1 MKLSYRSFAAGEVSK
16 RLGARVDQVK
26 YQTGAYTMRNFV
38 STLEGAAMNR
48 SGFGYVRPCHGF
60 TADRAPRLLPFVF
73 SDDQSYVIVLEHERL
88 SIISLAEPQFEA
100 FSPIG
105 GVTQANPPVVN
116 TGGPAHGLT
125 TGSLVWITD
134 CTGMTQL
141 NNRFFRVVVLSPT
154 TYSLQ
159 EESGTDVDATGF
171 GAYGAGGISRE
182 VYSIATPWDGA
193 DLRRLR
199 FAQSADVMFFTHPD
213 YPVQKLTRTAGP
225 LWTLTAVTFGPAI
238 SGPTN
243 GAGSGNPTGSENV
256 RYTLTAV
263 SEDTL
268 EESYPSVDV
277 PVVVSTAYSV
287 ALGASTTITGITAA
301 NPPVVTSAAH
311 GYTNGQFVYISGV
324 LGMTEVN
331 DAYYQV
337 SAVTAN
343 TYALQQNGANVDGS
357 GWTAYSSGGVANLA
371 TPLEIDT
378 GSSHNLAVD
387 DEVSFSG
394 MDNAAFTF
402 LNSGYYTVRTIVSA
416 TRFSIKDNYGA
427 STVTA
432 AQIDALMVRTSIY
445 LQSITFPSATAP
457 VSLTWGAVAGALE
470 YNVYRSINGIYAYIG
485 TSGTES
491 FSDLGYNADPF
502 DTPPIDRDV
511 FSQVDDYPAAI
522 GLFQQR
528 LLLGGTI
535 NDLERIDAGRTG
547 LFFNFT
553 KSNPIQADDSFS
565 WVMRSNQVQGIRHI
579 LEMSR
584 CLIFTQSSVFTLEGD
599 EAGAL
604 VPTAINPRK
613 RAEHGVGDVAPI
625 PVGNAVIYV
634 QAFGKIVR
642 EILPGSGDDF
652 NSKDLTVYSRHLFDR
667 NSVVAWSYAEE
678 PSSMVW
684 AVRNDGILLGFTYLR
699 EHEVWGWHRH
709 DTGQGDKFVDVCSV
723 PEGEESA
730 TYAVV
735 RRFGVGDGD
744 RYYIERLASRQV
756 AHQADGRFLD
766 SYRYYEDENGDA
778 ASTYTLLHNGEY
790 WLLDASGTTPDWTLG
805 DASPDIGRVI
815 LLYGTNGERYW
826 CTVLSIVAV
835 LPGPTLYAQV
845 SVRTD
850 VPGEY
855 DEATGI
861 FIPAIDSD
869 GAPTDVF
876 PEALPFV
883 TAEWSQSVAELTDLW
898 HLEGRGV
905 RVVGDGYPQGPFIV
919 TDGAITL
926 ATPAVQVVAGLQII
940 ADLVTLEPDNPNG
953 ETWTGKTKTVSEIDV
968 RVEETDGVR
977 IGTSWSTLQEW
988 NPTKRLDRPLPAELQ
1003 PYTGTYRANCGGLQS
1018 VTGRVHIRQ
1027 TLGLP
1032 TTILGVYPNLA
1043 LEGR

>member
-26 YQTGAYTMRNFV
+26 YQTGAHTMRNFV

-48 SGFGYVRPCHGF
+48 SGFGYIRPCHSF
-60 TADRAPRLLPFVF
+60 TADNAPRLLPFVF

-88 SIISLAEPQFEA
+88 SIISLAEPQFET

-105 GVTQANPPVVN
+105 GVTQANPAVVS
-116 TGGPAHGLT
+116 TGGPAHGLST
-125 TGSLVWITD
+125 DSLVWITG

-141 NNRFFRVVVLSPT
+141 NNRFFRVVVLSPS

-159 EESGTDVDATGF
+159 EESGANVDATGY
-171 GAYGAGGISRE
+171 GAYAASGIARE
-182 VYSIATPWDGA
+182 VYSITTPWDGA
-193 DLRRLR
+193 DLRQIR
-199 FAQSADVMFFTHPD
+199 FAQSADVMFFAHPD

-225 LWTLTAVTFGPAI
+225 LWTLEPVVFEPGI
-238 SGPTN
+238 DGPT
-243 GAGSGNPTGSENV
+243 GASGSGNAAGSEDL
-256 RYTLTAV
+256 RYQITAV
-263 SEDTL
+263 SDANL
-268 EESYPSVDV
+268 EESFPQVDD
-277 PVVVSTAYSV
+277 PVAITSITET
-287 ALGASTTITGITAA
+287 ALGVAKVITNITAA

-311 GYTNGQFVYISGV
+311 GFTNGQTVWIDAV
-324 LGMTEVN
+324 TGMTEVN
-331 DAYYQV
+331 GEFYQV
-337 SAVTAN
+337 AAVAPN
-343 TYALQQNGANVDGS
+343 TFALQQNGANVDGS
-357 GWTAYSSGGVANLA
+357 GWTPYAAGGTAQLALPLAVVTA
-371 TPLEIDT
+371 TPH
-378 GSSHNLAVD
+378 GMSAD
-387 DEVSFSG
+387 DEIAFSG
-394 MDNAAFTF
+394 VEAPFTA
-402 LNSGYYTVRTIVSA
+402 LNSGYYTVTVTGPSAFTIN
-416 TRFSIKDNYGA
+416 DNYGA
-427 STVTA
+427 TTQSDNPA
-432 AQIDALMVRTSIY
+432 AAEAVRTSIY
-445 LQSITFPSATAP
+445 LPSITFPSSVAP
-457 VSLTWGAVAGALE
+457 VTLQWDVVIGALE
-470 YNVYRSINGIYAYIG
+470 YNVYRSINGVYAYVG
-485 TSGTES
+485 TSGTEA
-491 FSDLGYNADPF
+491 FEDLGYDSDPF

-511 FSQVDDYPAAI
+511 FAEPGKYPAAV

-528 LLLGGTI
+528 LLLGGST
-535 NDLERIDAGRTG
+535 DDSERIDAGRTG

-553 KSNPIQADDSFS
+553 KSNPVQADDSFS

-584 CLIFTQSSVFTLEGD
+584 CLIFTQSSIFTLEGN

-684 AVRNDGILLGFTYLR
+684 AVRDDGTLLGFTYLR
-699 EHEVWGWHRH
+699 EHEVAGWHRH
-709 DTGQGDKFVDVCSV
+709 DTGQGDKFIDVCSV

-735 RRFGVGDGD
+735 RRFGVGEGD
-744 RYYIERLASRQV
+744 RYYIERLGSRQV
-756 AHQADGRFLD
+756 VHQADGRFLD
-766 SYRYYEDENGDA
+766 SYRYHEDENEDAGD
-778 ASTYTLLHNGEY
+778 TYTLDHSEGDGWTLE
-790 WLLDASGTTPDWTLG
+790 ATGTTAAWTVG
-805 DASPDIGRVI
+805 DESPDINRVI
-815 LLYGTNGERYW
+815 LLYGSDGQRYW
-826 CTVLSIVAV
+826 CTVLSVTSTDVAV
-835 LPGPTLYAQV
+835 V

-855 DEATGI
+855 NEDSGA
-861 FIPAIDSD
+861 FYPAIDSD

-876 PEALPFV
+876 PETLPFV

-919 TDGAITL
+919 TDGTITL
-926 ATPAVQVVAGLQII
+926 ASPAVQVVTGVQII

-953 ETWTGKTKTVSEIDV
+953 ETWTGLTKTVSEIDV

-977 IGTSWSTLQEW
+977 IGTSWSTLSNW
-988 NPTKRLDRPLPAELQ
+988 DATKRLDRPLPAELQ
-1003 PYTGTYRANCGGLQS
+1003 PYTGTYRANCGGLRS
-1018 VTGRVHIRQ
+1018 LTGRVHIRQ

-1032 TTILGVYPNLA
+1032 TTILGIYPKMELA
-1043 LEGR
+1043 R